1 MKAQKGQFLR
11 SDKMTRKEK
20 DLKFIK
26 NFSKITIKKV
36 CENINVAKQNIFNEK
51 ASEKT
56 IERVKEEIEKE
67 IAKLYIERN
76 SKNV

>member
-1 MKAQKGQFLR
+1 
-11 SDKMTRKEK
+11 MTRKEK

-26 NFSKITIKKV
+26 NFSKITINKV
-36 CENINVAKQNIFNEK
+36 CENVKTSKQNIFTGK

-56 IERVKEEIEKE
+56 IEKVKEEIETQ

-76 SKNV
+76 KNE

>member
-1 MKAQKGQFLR
+1 
-11 SDKMTRKEK
+11 MTRKEK

-67 IAKLYIERN
+67 IAKLYLERN